1 VQVLLPF
8 SLEFNRMANPVGVI
22 LARIG
27 SDGAQR
33 LLDMRKSE
41 AQRAAECGSK
51 QMRNFLIRRAEQAP
65 FCAMFLR
72 STRTTRAGLL
82 EGGRNLVSEGEHC
95 DASQDGLGSYSRE
108 MNGAFMPD

>member
-1 VQVLLPF
+1 MWPSGSPSNSWKTSKRRVAQVLCRPRWVHQPRNRVRSAKGRGARRQTNEELPH
-8 SLEFNRMANPVGVI
+8 
-22 LARIG
+22 
-27 SDGAQR
+27 
-33 LLDMRKSE
+33 
-41 AQRAAECGSK
+41 
-51 QMRNFLIRRAEQAP
+51 RRAEQAP